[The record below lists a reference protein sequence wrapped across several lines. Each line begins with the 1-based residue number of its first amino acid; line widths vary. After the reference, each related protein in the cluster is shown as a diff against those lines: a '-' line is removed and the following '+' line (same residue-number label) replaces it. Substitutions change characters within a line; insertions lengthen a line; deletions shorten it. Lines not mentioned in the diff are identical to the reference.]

1 MEQDEL
7 LTATEESALL
17 SVPPPGTDR
26 GSWPLRRGRISAFR
40 QHVQQWRTF
49 YSCLLLLFLVD
60 APMFM
65 GEGPRIQMLE
75 MGLCREYYQTRDPGV
90 IGPGGSVPERLC
102 KLRDI
107 QSPLARLRGFLGL
120 LEGLPGLL
128 FAVPYGILAD
138 ASGRRLVAGAC
149 LVGFIL
155 RDAWTFVVLYFH
167 EVFPL
172 QAVYAAPAFV
182 LLGGGTTL
190 FGPMIMAIVAATVPE
205 VFRSAV
211 RDKEIGYEIY
221 ETDALVRRTQAF
233 FYVHVVILISE
244 MVAPAIG
251 VLLLDAI
258 GPHLTFL
265 VGIPVK
271 ALGFIALIFIREKPK
286 EGDDSHHDS
295 RGEEAEP
302 EIQGKIRQPLANLMR
317 YIRDDIG
324 SILTNRLVFIGLL
337 VLPVQKLS
345 RPMLELI
352 LQYMSFK
359 FGWPLSRTSYLISIQ
374 AATQIVLFLVLLP
387 SANRFLLARSWQAS
401 AASLELSRV
410 SVLFLGSGCLG
421 MAFAPTAPLFITF
434 MIINVFGAGYAS
446 AMRSFLTSLVP
457 ERHIAL
463 LYTTMALFEGTAVL
477 AAAPLLGLTFSAGVE
492 LGGNAVGLPFFVS
505 AGVYGLGAIGVWCV
519 NFKRRNED

>member
-7 LTATEESALL
+7 LTVTEESALL
-17 SVPPPGTDR
+17 SVPRPGADR
-26 GSWPLRRGRISAFR
+26 GSWAVPRGRISAFR

-65 GEGPRIQMLE
+65 GEGPRIRMLE
-75 MGLCREYYQTRDPGV
+75 MGLCREYYQARDPGAIV
-90 IGPGGSVPERLC
+90 GPGGTVPERLC
-102 KLRDI
+102 KLRGV

-138 ASGRRLVAGAC
+138 ARGRRLVAGAC
-149 LVGFIL
+149 LFGFIL

-167 EVFPL
+167 DVFPL
-172 QAVYAAPAFV
+172 RAIYAAPTFV

-205 VFRSAV
+205 DFRSAV
-211 RDKEIGYEIY
+211 RSG
-221 ETDALVRRTQAF
+221 ETSPGRFLRLILFFFLFFLYRTQAF
-233 FYVHVVILISE
+233 FYVHVVILVSE

-258 GPHLTFL
+258 GPHFTFL

-271 ALGFIALIFIREKPK
+271 ALGFIALFFIREKPAQGH
-286 EGDDSHHDS
+286 EASHDS
-295 RGEEAEP
+295 EGGDAEP
-302 EIQGKIRQPLANLMR
+302 PIQGKTRRPLVNLIH
-317 YIRDDIG
+317 YIRNDIG
-324 SILTNRLVFIGLL
+324 SILANRLVFIGLL

-359 FGWPLSRTSYLISIQ
+359 FGWPLSRVS
-374 AATQIVLFLVLLP
+374 
-387 SANRFLLARSWQAS
+387 RAR
-401 AASLELSRV
+401 
-410 SVLFLGSGCLG
+410 
-421 MAFAPTAPLFITF
+421 P
-434 MIINVFGAGYAS
+434 
-446 AMRSFLTSLVP
+446 
-457 ERHIAL
+457 
-463 LYTTMALFEGTAVL
+463 
-477 AAAPLLGLTFSAGVE
+477 
-492 LGGNAVGLPFFVS
+492 
-505 AGVYGLGAIGVWCV
+505 GLGI
-519 NFKRRNED
+519 

>member
-7 LTATEESALL
+7 LTATEDSALL
-17 SVPPPGTDR
+17 SVPSPGTDR
-26 GSWPLRRGRISAFR
+26 GSWPLYRDRISAFR

-60 APMFM
+60 APIFM
-65 GEGPRIQMLE
+65 SEGPRIRMLE
-75 MGLCREYYQTRDPGV
+75 MGLCREYYEARDPGV
-90 IGPGGSVPERLC
+90 IGPGGTVPEHLC

-138 ASGRRLVAGAC
+138 ARGRRLVAGAC
-149 LVGFIL
+149 VLGFIL
-155 RDAWTFVVLYFH
+155 RDTWTFVVLYFH
-167 EVFPL
+167 ETFPL
-172 QAVYAAPAFV
+172 RALYAAPTFV

-205 VFRSAV
+205 VFR
-211 RDKEIGYEIY
+211 
-221 ETDALVRRTQAF
+221 TQAF
-233 FYVHVVILISE
+233 FYVHVVILVSE

-271 ALGFIALIFIREKPK
+271 ALGFIALFFIKEKAK
-286 EGDDSHHDS
+286 EPDDGNHDS
-295 RGEEAEP
+295 AGEEAEP
-302 EIQGKIRQPLANLMR
+302 ATQGKIRRPLTNLMR
-317 YIRDDIG
+317 YI
-324 SILTNRLVFIGLL
+324 LHVFQIR
-337 VLPVQKLS
+337 V
-345 RPMLELI
+345 
-352 LQYMSFK
+352 
-359 FGWPLSRTSYLISIQ
+359 
-374 AATQIVLFLVLLP
+374 ATQQV
-387 SANRFLLARSWQAS
+387 
-401 AASLELSRV
+401 
-410 SVLFLGSGCLG
+410 
-421 MAFAPTAPLFITF
+421 

-446 AMRSFLTSLVP
+446 AMRSFLTSLVS
-457 ERHIAL
+457 RRSIAL

-477 AAAPLLGLTFSAGVE
+477 GAAPLLGLTFSAGVE
-492 LGGNAVGLPFFVS
+492 LGGFAVGLPFFVS

-519 NFKRRNED
+519 NFKQREVD